1 MSRLSRV
8 LFLIVIGLNILI
20 IMQSCN
26 SEQNTV
32 QEISV
37 EDRCK
42 LAKSHIS
49 ACMLNDEKNLI
60 YIPEKTCLAN
70 SSSFDSNSE
79 ESSLNSWL
87 EIFRLNFLLIKF
99 VICINNLSYQR
110 MPNNIF
116 GVEDCEAKIF

>member
-60 YIPEKTCLAN
+60 YIPEWEKYCRAETPEKLLDMSCEEIKT
-70 SSSFDSNSE
+70 
-79 ESSLNSWL
+79 
-87 EIFRLNFLLIKF
+87 
-99 VICINNLSYQR
+99 YY
-110 MPNNIF
+110 F
-116 GVEDCEAKIF
+116 GD